1 MGRLY
6 DWLVLFAHV
15 TLLAG
20 LMHIFE
26 WTSVRK

>member
-1 MGRLY
+1 VMY
-6 DWLVLFAHV
+6 TYLVLFAHV

-20 LMHIFE
+20 LMHTFE

>member
-20 LMHIFE
+20 LMHIFG
-26 WTSVRK
+26 WPNVRT